1 MTKEQMI
8 ETIQGMERE
17 LSIQFCALE
26 AGPGIGCE
34 ETQFTLAAWTAV
46 RSLMNQLGIEPC
58 GGDGASNA
66 AHNDAESDIRAR
78 LYKLRAQGEEEQ
90 DAKAKGRYLY
100 GGGEGA
106 GA

>member
-8 ETIQGMERE
+8 ESIQAMERE
-17 LSIQFCALE
+17 LSNMFSGLE
-26 AGPGIGCE
+26 AGLGVCHE
-34 ETQFTLAAWTAV
+34 ETQLVLAAWAAV

-66 AHNDAESDIRAR
+66 AHNDAERDIRAR

-100 GGGEGA
+100 GGGEDDR
-106 GA
+106 